1 MSYSESLM
9 DRFELR
15 HVRDRFAAAIEASVD
30 PEPAARA
37 AVAIVLREG
46 HAGVE
51 ALFIR
56 RADDPRDPW
65 SGHVAFPGGRQDPVD
80 ADLAATAV
88 RETREEVGLDLALHG
103 EPIGR
108 LSDLPAVA
116 RGKRVGMTISPF
128 VWAIDHHVDL
138 TPNEEVAETIWAPLL
153 PYLRGDLRTIHPY
166 VYQGRPLELPAHR
179 LGERVIWGLTYQ
191 MLETLLDLF
200 RAK

>member
-1 MSYSESLM
+1 MSYSDWLM

-46 HAGVE
+46 NAGVE

-56 RADDPRDPW
+56 RAEDPRDPW
-65 SGHVAFPGGRQDPVD
+65 SGHVAFPGGRHDPVD

-88 RETREEVGLDLALHG
+88 RETREEVGLDLSLHG
-103 EPIGR
+103 EAIGR

-138 TPNEEVAETIWAPLL
+138 VPNEEVAETIWAPLL

-200 RAK
+200 RTK